1 MLILTILLGVVACV
15 VPFWGINR
23 LVAGKTDN
31 LLPYAVDS
39 FGCCLL
45 AFLLMFAEI
54 RSRVNT
60 EDWAGLSDT
69 MGVFFV
75 IAIALTV
82 LTVLINLFGYILSR
96 IKR

>member
-1 MLILTILLGVVACV
+1 MFILTILLGIVACA

-31 LLPYAVDS
+31 LLPYALDS

-54 RSRVNT
+54 RSKVNAG
-60 EDWAGLSDT
+60 DWAGLGDT

-75 IAIALTV
+75 IAIALMV
-82 LTVLINLFGYILSR
+82 LTLLINLFGYILSR
-96 IKR
+96 MKR